1 MPPIT
6 PIEIVYECAREI
18 PGAEHAARRA
28 RDRRDRHIV
37 KAFEAGNPLEGI
49 AQAAMLSESVVRGV
63 LRAHGIIIPRKPREP
78 RRGGRGA
85 EVVAQ

>member
-1 MPPIT
+1 MTTTMQTIQLAAQ
-6 PIEIVYECAREI
+6 EISR
-18 PGAEHAARRA
+18 AEHAARQA
-28 RDRRDRHIV
+28 RDRRDQHIV
-37 KAFEAGNPLEGI
+37 KAFQAGNPLEGI